1 MVVPWEPIKPPPG
14 VPEFADYTL
23 IPPPPVRT
31 TPTSFTAGIFQ
42 PFVWRPTLV
51 PNGTGPAS
59 FTLFPFA
66 FTPTNRGPPTAIF
79 PELIRQAVSII
90 PQTINSVSFALVPHV
105 RTPTSFTTAIT
116 VSSPLPWGK
125 ILVPQSSTGI
135 VWSPIY
141 AVLIPFHHSGVQ
153 RIEWAIKRK
162 IEWIVAKQIVE
173 QVYDRDLQWMHNLD
187 FESMYPAQRAAMID
201 TIAQSIEMHYL
212 VSKGMLLTDCY
223 AMIDE
228 IKKERQQRDDEEAII
243 HLLDDE

>member
-1 MVVPWEPIKPPPG
+1 M
-14 VPEFADYTL
+14 
-23 IPPPPVRT
+23 
-31 TPTSFTAGIFQ
+31 
-42 PFVWRPTLV
+42 
-51 PNGTGPAS
+51 
-59 FTLFPFA
+59 
-66 FTPTNRGPPTAIF
+66 
-79 PELIRQAVSII
+79 
-90 PQTINSVSFALVPHV
+90 
-105 RTPTSFTTAIT
+105 
-116 VSSPLPWGK
+116 
-125 ILVPQSSTGI
+125 
-135 VWSPIY
+135 
-141 AVLIPFHHSGVQ
+141 LIPFHHSGVQ